1 MEQSFIEIIYNV
13 FYTRAS
19 IHYSI
24 SKVTGNRYFNGFK
37 GIIERMEKLKNFISM
52 KGDQ

>member
-13 FYTRAS
+13 FYTRAKIYSLTRAS

-24 SKVTGNRYFNGFK
+24 SKVTGTL
-37 GIIERMEKLKNFISM
+37 MDLKEL
-52 KGDQ
+52 